1 MLDFTEASLKK
12 VLTRY
17 NVALEKALTPE
28 EAAEEL
34 YPKDELI
41 YPIAKAIFEGE
52 EDDVIEV
59 SRLQSKLVKTQLL
72 LSMTLS

>member
-17 NVALEKALTPE
+17 NVALEKAMTPE

-34 YPKDELI
+34 YPKTNL
-41 YPIAKAIFEGE
+41 FTR
-52 EDDVIEV
+52 
-59 SRLQSKLVKTQLL
+59 SQSHLRRRRR
-72 LSMTLS
+72 

>member
-17 NVALEKALTPE
+17 NVALEKAMTPE

-34 YPKDELI
+34 YPKDELDL
-41 YPIAKAIFEGE
+41 PDRKGHL
-52 EDDVIEV
+52 
-59 SRLQSKLVKTQLL
+59 RRRRR
-72 LSMTLS
+72 